1 MTEKKQNLSDY
12 DWQNVPKIKGV
23 KIGIAVAQWNRNITF
38 SMKDAA
44 VEVLKA
50 QGVETDHI
58 VVREVP
64 GSFELPAAAQMMLEA
79 DSNLDAVICIGCVI
93 QGETKH
99 FDFICDAV
107 SNGIMRVGLDYNTP
121 VIFGVLTTYN
131 MEQALDRTG
140 GNHGNKG
147 VEAAVS
153 CLQMLALERQ
163 LR

>member
-12 DWQNVPKIKGV
+12 DLQDIPKVKGV

-44 VEVLKA
+44 IEVLQA

-64 GSFELPAAAQMMLEA
+64 GSFELPLAAQMMLEA
-79 DSNLDAVICIGCVI
+79 DSNLDAIICIGCVI
-93 QGETKH
+93 QGETRH

-121 VIFGVLTTYN
+121 VVFGVLTTNN
-131 MEQALDRTG
+131 MEQALDRAG
-140 GNHGNKG
+140 GKHGNKG

-163 LR
+163 L